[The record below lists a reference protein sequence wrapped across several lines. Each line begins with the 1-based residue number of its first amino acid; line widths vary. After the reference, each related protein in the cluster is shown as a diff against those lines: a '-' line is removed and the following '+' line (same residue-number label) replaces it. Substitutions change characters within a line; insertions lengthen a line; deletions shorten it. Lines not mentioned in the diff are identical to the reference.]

1 MATKQ
6 EIEKNTKTS
15 QKLLEF
21 ALSTSYGIKNSMKV
35 EISSVDLD
43 FDWGGSRDD
52 MQLEIVTVFI
62 ECNSENG
69 DLLEPND
76 VIFELRKMEKTI
88 NDIMANPVIQF
99 RKDGSLGRVPKN
111 DISEAMI
118 YNMKVDLEE
127 FNVTWNLM
135 VHL

>member
-35 EISSVDLD
+35 DLD
-43 FDWGGSRDD
+43 WDLNGYYPSREDA
-52 MQLEIVTVFI
+52 QLEIVTVFI

>member
-35 EISSVDLD
+35 DLD
-43 FDWGGSRDD
+43 LDLNGYYPSREDA
-52 MQLEIVTVFI
+52 QLEIVTVFI

>member
-6 EIEKNTKTS
+6 EIEKNIKTS

-21 ALSTSYGIKNSMKV
+21 ALSTNYGIKNSMKV
-35 EISSVDLD
+35 DLD
-43 FDWGGSRDD
+43 FDWDGFRDD
-52 MQLEIVTVFI
+52 AQLERVSVFI
-62 ECNSENG
+62 ECNTENG
-69 DLLEPND
+69 DMLEPND
-76 VIFELRKMEKTI
+76 VVFELKKMERTI
-88 NDIMANPVIQF
+88 HDIMTNPVIQF

-118 YNMKVDLEE
+118 YGMKVSMEE
-127 FNVTWNLM
+127 FNVAWNLM

>member
-6 EIEKNTKTS
+6 EIEKNIKTS

-35 EISSVDLD
+35 DLD
-43 FDWGGSRDD
+43 LDLNGYYPSREDA
-52 MQLEIVTVFI
+52 QLEIVTVFI

-135 VHL
+135 VQL

>member
-6 EIEKNTKTS
+6 EIEKNIKTS

-35 EISSVDLD
+35 DLD
-43 FDWGGSRDD
+43 LDLNGYYPSREDA
-52 MQLEIVTVFI
+52 QLEIVTVYI

-135 VHL
+135 VQL

>member
-6 EIEKNTKTS
+6 EIEKNIKTS

-35 EISSVDLD
+35 DLD
-43 FDWGGSRDD
+43 FDWDGSRDD
-52 MQLEIVTVFI
+52 MQLERVSVFI
-62 ECNSENG
+62 ECTTENG
-69 DLLEPND
+69 DVLEPND

-99 RKDGSLGRVPKN
+99 KKDGSLGRAPRN
-111 DISEAMI
+111 DISDAMI
-118 YNMKVDLEE
+118 YGMKVDMEE
-127 FNVTWNLM
+127 FNVAWNLM
-135 VHL
+135 VLI

>member
-6 EIEKNTKTS
+6 EIEKNIKTS

-35 EISSVDLD
+35 DLD
-43 FDWGGSRDD
+43 LDLNGYYPSREDA
-52 MQLEIVTVFI
+52 QLEIVTVFI

-88 NDIMANPVIQF
+88 NYIMANPVIQF

>member
-6 EIEKNTKTS
+6 EIEKNIKTS

-35 EISSVDLD
+35 DLD
-43 FDWGGSRDD
+43 LDLNGYYPSSEDA
-52 MQLEIVTVFI
+52 QLEIVTVFI

-76 VIFELRKMEKTI
+76 VIFEFRKMEKTI

>member
-35 EISSVDLD
+35 DLD
-43 FDWGGSRDD
+43 FDWEGSRDN
-52 MQLEIVTVFI
+52 MQLERVSVFI
-62 ECNSENG
+62 ECNTENG
-69 DLLEPND
+69 DVLEPND

-88 NDIMANPVIQF
+88 NDIMTNPVIQF
-99 RKDGSLGRVPKN
+99 KKDGSLGRAPKN
-111 DISEAMI
+111 DISDAMI
-118 YNMKVDLEE
+118 YGMKVDMEE
-127 FNVTWNLM
+127 FNVAWNLM

>member
-35 EISSVDLD
+35 DLD
-43 FDWGGSRDD
+43 WDWEGSRDD
-52 MQLEIVTVFI
+52 MQLGHVSVFI
-62 ECNSENG
+62 SCNTENG
-69 DLLEPND
+69 DVLEPND

-99 RKDGSLGRVPKN
+99 KKDGSLGRVPKN
-111 DISEAMI
+111 DISDAMI
-118 YNMKVDLEE
+118 FGMKVDIEE

-135 VHL
+135 VLL

>member
-6 EIEKNTKTS
+6 EIEKNIKTS

-35 EISSVDLD
+35 DLD
-43 FDWGGSRDD
+43 LDWDGYYPSREDA
-52 MQLEIVTVFI
+52 QLEIVTVFI

-111 DISEAMI
+111 DISGAMI

>member
-6 EIEKNTKTS
+6 EIEKNIKTS

-35 EISSVDLD
+35 DLD
-43 FDWGGSRDD
+43 LDLNGYYPSREDA
-52 MQLEIVTVFI
+52 QLEIVTVFI

>member
-6 EIEKNTKTS
+6 EIEKNIKTS

-21 ALSTSYGIKNSMKV
+21 ALSTNYGIKNSMKV
-35 EISSVDLD
+35 DLD
-43 FDWGGSRDD
+43 FDWDGSRDD
-52 MQLEIVTVFI
+52 MQLERVSVFI
-62 ECNSENG
+62 ECNTENG
-69 DLLEPND
+69 DMLEPND
-76 VIFELRKMEKTI
+76 VVFELKKMERTI
-88 NDIMANPVIQF
+88 HDIMTNPVIQF

-118 YNMKVDLEE
+118 YGMKVSMEE
-127 FNVTWNLM
+127 FNVAWNLM